1 MLERRL
7 TRLEKKLKVPLEECH
22 KCEARLQA
30 ATDVYVEGI
39 RIRQRAGS
47 LVLDSVGRVRGPEN
61 PEQVQGLFWSNRRE
75 HSPKK
80 LASEVGVRSV
90 YYQ

>member
-47 LVLDSVGRVRGPEN
+47 LVLDSVGRVRGSEN
-61 PEQVQGLFWSNRRE
+61 PGQVQGLFWSNRRE

-80 LASEVGVRSV
+80 LASEVGLRSV

>member
-30 ATDVYVEGI
+30 ATDVYVEGT

-47 LVLDSVGRVRGPEN
+47 LVLDSDGRVRGSEN
-61 PEQVQGLFWSNRRE
+61 SEQTQGLSWSNRRE

-80 LASEVGVRSV
+80 P
-90 YYQ
+90 